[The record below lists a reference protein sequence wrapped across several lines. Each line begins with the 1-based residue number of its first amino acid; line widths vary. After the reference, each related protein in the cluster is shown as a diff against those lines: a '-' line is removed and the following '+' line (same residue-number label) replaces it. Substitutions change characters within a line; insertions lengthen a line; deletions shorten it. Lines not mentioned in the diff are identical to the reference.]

1 MLTLYYSPGSC
12 ALASHIGLEEVGATY
27 KSIRV
32 NFETN
37 EQRKPDYLSINPKGR
52 VPSLVTERGV
62 LTETP
67 AILVYICQMFPAAN
81 LAPLFDPWAL
91 AKVQA
96 FNSYLCS
103 TVHVA
108 HAHRGRGHRWA
119 STETSFE
126 DMRQKVPETVGSCF
140 DLIEN
145 TMINSPWIL
154 GEQYSICDIYLYTI
168 ARWLEKDQVDI
179 NRFPKVTKHFN
190 KISNRPAVKRTLEDH
205 FG

>member
-12 ALASHIGLEEVGATY
+12 ALASHIVLEEVGATY
-27 KSIRV
+27 ESIRV
-32 NFETN
+32 NFETT
-37 EQRKPDYLSINPKGR
+37 EQSKPNYLSINPKGR
-52 VPSLVTERGV
+52 VPSLVTDRGV

-67 AILVYICQMFPAAN
+67 AILVYICQIFPAAN
-81 LAPLFDPWAL
+81 LAPLCDPWAL

-108 HAHRGRGHRWA
+108 HAHRGRGNRWA
-119 STETSFE
+119 SSEASFK
-126 DMRQKVPETVGSCF
+126 DMRQKVSETVENCF

-145 TMINSPWIL
+145 TMISGPWVL

-168 ARWLEKDQVDI
+168 ARWLEQDQVDI
-179 NRFPKVTKHFN
+179 NQFPKVTKHFN
-190 KISNRPAVKRTLEDH
+190 QISNRPAVKRTLEDH